1 MQAQTD
7 KTTKL
12 KKIILTT
19 VLSIIAVLMWLGI
32 YVLRRYVSTEP
43 VTAETLKQ
51 LKLPPGFVIS
61 IYAHVP
67 NARQLAA
74 GPDGLMFVGS
84 RENTKVHVIG
94 ANKVVSK
101 ARQPAGQTSDT
112 EPEVI
117 AIDGFDRPNGVA
129 YKDGTLY
136 IAEISRILKIDNIAK
151 TYKDSPVPQEY
162 VGGLPGE
169 SHHGWKYIRFSP
181 DGTLFTA
188 QGMPCN
194 VCEKDNPIYGTI
206 LSLDSKKKWQPY
218 ASGVRNSVG
227 FDWQPGSGDLWF
239 TDNGRDFLGDDLP
252 PDELNHATKA
262 GQHFGFP
269 YRYGDNQ
276 PDPDFGSKRAADLN
290 ATFVTPAA
298 KLGAHVASLGMRF
311 NHSKNFPPQYKGS
324 IFIAEHGSW
333 NRSSPTG
340 YRVMRV
346 HFEGDKPIYE
356 PFITGWQKPDGAPW
370 GRPVDLEFVGDDLF
384 ISDDFAGLVY
394 KVSYVGSN

>member
-1 MQAQTD
+1 MQAETD
-7 KTTKL
+7 RKTKL
-12 KKIILTT
+12 KRVILTS
-19 VLSIIAVLMWLGI
+19 VLSVIAVLLWLGI
-32 YVLRRYVSTEP
+32 WFLRRYVSTEP
-43 VTAETLKQ
+43 VTADTLKQ
-51 LKLPPGFVIS
+51 LKLPPGFQIS
-61 IYAHVP
+61 LYAHVP

-74 GPDGLMFVGS
+74 GPDGLIFVGS
-84 RENTKVHVIG
+84 RENTKVHVIDPKRMAAAKG
-94 ANKVVSK
+94 DA
-101 ARQPAGQTSDT
+101 PADSD
-112 EPEVI
+112 PQVI
-117 AIDGFDRPNGVA
+117 ALDGFERPNGVA

-136 IAEISRILKIDNIAK
+136 VAEVSRILKIDDIAK
-151 TYKDSPVPQEY
+151 TYQNNPTPKEY
-162 VGGLPGE
+162 IGGLPSE
-169 SHHGWKYIRFSP
+169 THHGWKYIRFSP
-181 DGTLFTA
+181 DGTLYTA

-206 LSLDSKKKWQPY
+206 LSLDKDKKWKPY

-227 FDWQPGSGDLWF
+227 FDWQPGTGDLWF

-262 GQHFGFP
+262 GLNFGFP
-269 YRYGDNQ
+269 YRYGDNAQ
-276 PDPDFGSKRAADLN
+276 DPDFGSKRSANLN

-311 NHSKNFPPQYKGS
+311 NHSKNFPAQYKDS

-333 NRSSPTG
+333 NRSQPIG

-346 HFEGDKPIYE
+346 HFADDGKAIYE

-370 GRPVDLEFVGDDLF
+370 GRPVDLEFIGDDLF

-394 KVSYVGSN
+394 KVSYVGEK